1 VSCAVLVVDDE
12 RTLARNI
19 QSYLIRHGYAAR
31 CAHDGAGAIQTLADF
46 TPAVIL
52 LDLRLPDADGIEL
65 LRRLRPLAPAA
76 RVVIMTGYSSL
87 PTAVLAIKAGAD
99 DYLAK
104 PIVLGELRALIER
117 VRGARAAVAGS
128 EQSASGL
135 DAILGTAPAVVEL
148 RGRIARLMA
157 LERQANQIAPVV
169 LVIGETGTGKE
180 LVARALHLESSRAS
194 GPFIELNCT
203 ALPENLIEDQLFGH
217 ERGAFTDARD
227 SRPGLIEAANGGTLL
242 LDEIGDLGPS
252 MQAKLLK
259 FLEDRRIRRLGSV
272 QERTVD
278 VRIVAATHQPLED
291 LVREGR
297 FRADLYFRLRVVEL
311 VVPALRDRRQD
322 ILPLARAFL
331 AESARRWRRPGLRL
345 APEAEA
351 LLTAHPWPGNV
362 RELRNIVEQA
372 AVLVTGEVIGP
383 ADLALSRL
391 GREEVEAPAAGER
404 PFLLP
409 ESGVQIDDLERDML
423 RQALER
429 SSWNVTAAARL
440 LGLSRDTVRY
450 RLQKYR
456 LRQTPEGASNG
467 WGKPSG

>member
-1 VSCAVLVVDDE
+1 MSCAVLVVDDE

-19 QSYLIRHGYAAR
+19 QSYLMRHGYTAH
-31 CAHDGAGAIQTLADF
+31 CAHDGAGALQALAEF

-128 EQSASGL
+128 DRPASGL

-148 RGRIARLMA
+148 RERIARLMA
-157 LERQANQIAPVV
+157 LERQADQIASVV
-169 LVIGETGTGKE
+169 LVIGETGAGKE
-180 LVARALHLESSRAS
+180 LVARALHLESRRAA

-217 ERGAFTDARD
+217 ERGAFTDARE
-227 SRPGLIEAANGGTLL
+227 SRPGLIEAADGGTLL

-272 QERTVD
+272 QERAVD
-278 VRIVAATHQPLED
+278 VRIVAATHQPLER

-331 AESARRWRRPGLRL
+331 AESARRWRRPDLRL
-345 APEAEA
+345 APAAEA
-351 LLTAHPWPGNV
+351 LLAAHPWPGNV

-383 ADLALSRL
+383 EDLALTRL
-391 GREEVEAPAAGER
+391 GRETEEAPAAGER
-404 PFLLP
+404 SFLLP

-456 LRQTPEGASNG
+456 LRPGPGASPND
-467 WGKPSG
+467 